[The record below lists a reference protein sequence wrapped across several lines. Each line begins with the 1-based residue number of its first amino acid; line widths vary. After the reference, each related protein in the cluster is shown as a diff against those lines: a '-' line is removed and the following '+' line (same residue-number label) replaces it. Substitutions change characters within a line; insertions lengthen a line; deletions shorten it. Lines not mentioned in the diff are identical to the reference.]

1 MSTKTAKKT
10 VTGMRYTP
18 EDLEPRDAAADEAAM
33 DAYLRR
39 NKDALN
45 ASAERAMAEFERGET
60 FTLDQVMSGVRAQR
74 LRRKR

>member
-60 FTLDQVMSGVRAQR
+60 FTLDQVMSEVRAQR